1 MKTGSRKSKTRISMV
16 HNLSLR
22 LQFVSF
28 LSFSGAAFTLTA
40 GGAVLGAAENPI
52 LNSGGQAPAV
62 LPYNVGLI
70 PPSTSRIIDHLFTI
84 HNSDSKK
91 SMTLDHLAPS
101 CGCAGFFVL
110 GKSGSDAMIVPPGKD
125 VYVDVTID
133 PRLLTPG
140 PFTKSVQVYV
150 KGRKQALVEL
160 DMNGQLL
167 PAAAFTPKIL
177 DFGSGQAGHNRSLTF
192 SATLDPGLLP
202 TGMSA
207 QLESSDPDLLI
218 TPVSAAG
225 AGSNTTTYNAE
236 LSSNAH
242 LGSFMGR
249 IAMVLT
255 TVVDGKAEVFPAGSL
270 SISGSVLGEI
280 SAIPGVISFGTVKAG
295 SVGEQAVVISGA
307 SADALTGLVM
317 TSSDDNLSE
326 TVDASS
332 GALQHL
338 GRPFGAS
345 DKPSS
350 DSTKGTTAALLL
362 HLTLGPKTPVGPF
375 HGWVTITTNNNQQ
388 LQMPVYANV
397 VPAQG

>member
-1 MKTGSRKSKTRISMV
+1 M
-16 HNLSLR
+16 
-22 LQFVSF
+22 
-28 LSFSGAAFTLTA
+28 
-40 GGAVLGAAENPI
+40 
-52 LNSGGQAPAV
+52 
-62 LPYNVGLI
+62 
-70 PPSTSRIIDHLFTI
+70 IDHLFTI
-84 HNSDSKK
+84 HNNDNKK
-91 SMTLDHLAPS
+91 SLMLDHLAPS
-101 CGCAGFFVL
+101 CGCASSFVL
-110 GKSGSDAMIVPPGKD
+110 SQPGSNAMIIPPGKD

-150 KGRKQALVEL
+150 KERKQALVEL
-160 DMNGQLL
+160 DMVGQLL
-167 PAAAFTPKIL
+167 PEAAFTPKFL

-207 QLESSDPDLLI
+207 QLESSDPDLVI
-218 TPVSAAG
+218 TQFLSAG
-225 AGSNTTTYNAE
+225 AGSNTTTYSAE

-242 LGSFMGR
+242 LGSIMGR
-249 IAMVLT
+249 VTMVLK
-255 TVVDGKAEVFPAGSL
+255 TVDANGKSDVFPAGSL
-270 SISGSVLGEI
+270 SVSGSVLGEI

-350 DSTKGTTAALLL
+350 DSTKGTTAALLI